1 MQLWVFRSKSIGL
14 FNLFYVYLQVM
25 IELFNRLVFYAKV
38 VNVLLNLASQFT
50 LVGYVSIY
58 PVFHRIY
65 LLAFYLVDLL
75 ELFVFFTIVS
85 EGTLVLFAFFFD
97 ELYFLVEVSLLL
109 FEHWYFGQEKK
120 LVVLK
125 FS

>member
-50 LVGYVSIY
+50 LVGYVSI
-58 PVFHRIY
+58 
-65 LLAFYLVDLL
+65 
-75 ELFVFFTIVS
+75 
-85 EGTLVLFAFFFD
+85 
-97 ELYFLVEVSLLL
+97 
-109 FEHWYFGQEKK
+109 
-120 LVVLK
+120 
-125 FS
+125 